1 MWLEVVRDVAIVLL
15 ALMSVI
21 IGVLAAITL
30 LQIRSLV
37 RVLQDEIVPM
47 LDTVNGTL
55 RTVNGTTQ
63 FVSDNV
69 VDPVVKVSS
78 FTTGTLQTMRS
89 LLSIKRKVR
98 GS

>member
-15 ALMSVI
+15 ALMSII

-37 RVLQDEIVPM
+37 RVLQEEIAPM
-47 LDTVNGTL
+47 LDSVNSTL

-78 FTTGTLQTMRS
+78 FTTGTLQTLRN
-89 LLSIKRKVR
+89 LLFIKRKAR
-98 GS
+98 G